1 LTPCAHDLLIGLY
14 EWTSRLLEVTDQMAQ
29 ILVTR
34 EDGEIFWNET
44 VTPSDFRDEHFRRCL
59 AERLGWAVADTE
71 TFALRPAAT
80 RDMNGVTRELAAAA

>member
-1 LTPCAHDLLIGLY
+1 
-14 EWTSRLLEVTDQMAQ
+14 MAQ

-44 VTPSDFRDEHFRRCL
+44 VAPADFHDEHFRRCL

-71 TFALRPAAT
+71 TFSLRPVAIRDVNGAT
-80 RDMNGVTRELAAAA
+80 QPCVAAA